1 MGEVI
6 GHDLVAAALRDARG
20 AAVEGPG
27 VKGLDGVGRVP
38 ALQVGEGLAV
48 RYDELKSFDVGV
60 VGGWKVDV
68 AQHAVGHRVPDLRSR
83 VACSAEAVLASKVEM
98 RKSARPVGGGRAG
111 CGGQNGDRK
120 QALGEVHTGQPCN
133 RRKRKISA

>member
-6 GHDLVAAALRDARG
+6 GRDLVAAALRDARG
-20 AAVEGPG
+20 AAVERPG

-60 VGGWKVDV
+60 VGGWEEEV
-68 AQHAVGHRVPDLRSR
+68 AQHAVGHPVPDLRKR
-83 VACSAEAVLASKVEM
+83 VGCSAQAVLSSK
-98 RKSARPVGGGRAG
+98 
-111 CGGQNGDRK
+111 GQI
-120 QALGEVHTGQPCN
+120 
-133 RRKRKISA
+133 RKRAKDGV